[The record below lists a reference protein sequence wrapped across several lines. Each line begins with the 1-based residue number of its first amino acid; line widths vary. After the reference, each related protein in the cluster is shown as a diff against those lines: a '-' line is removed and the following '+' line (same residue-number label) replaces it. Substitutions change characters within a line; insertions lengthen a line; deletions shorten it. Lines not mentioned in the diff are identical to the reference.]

1 MEKKLYRINEGK
13 KLAGVC
19 TGLAKYFNLDVTI
32 IRLIW
37 VACVLLGG
45 SGILLYII
53 AALLIPEAP
62 DSENY
67 VEVN

>member
-1 MEKKLYRINEGK
+1 MEKKLYRIHEGK

-37 VACVLLGG
+37 VAFVLLGG

-53 AALLIPEAP
+53 AALVIPEAP
-62 DSENY
+62 DPEKY